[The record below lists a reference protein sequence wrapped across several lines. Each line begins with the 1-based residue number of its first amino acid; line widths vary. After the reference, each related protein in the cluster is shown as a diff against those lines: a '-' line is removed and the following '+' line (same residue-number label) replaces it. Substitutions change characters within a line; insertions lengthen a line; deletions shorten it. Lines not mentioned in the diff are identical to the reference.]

1 MTELLVLGAL
11 QKKKLSGYDI
21 QMLLQVSDAETWG
34 GVLVGSIYHSLNK
47 LEKAGYIRTAAIEST
62 GRRQKVIYETTGEGR
77 SYYQE
82 LLQKVLGN
90 NAVTYPTDFYAA
102 LNFLSD
108 LDSGEVRRALKRQWQ
123 TIEEK
128 RENLRA
134 GMEEKKRCMGKDYLP
149 VSDMVAEN
157 MFAHMQLQQDFL
169 VRLIG
174 LMEKQKE
181 DSGKGAGK

>member
-47 LEKAGYIRTAAIEST
+47 LEKAGYIRAAAIEST
-62 GRRQKVIYETTGEGR
+62 GRRQKVIYETTGE
-77 SYYQE
+77 
-82 LLQKVLGN
+82 
-90 NAVTYPTDFYAA
+90 
-102 LNFLSD
+102 
-108 LDSGEVRRALKRQWQ
+108 VRRALKRQWQ
-123 TIEEK
+123 TIEEQ

-157 MFAHMQLQQDFL
+157 MSAHMQLQQDFL